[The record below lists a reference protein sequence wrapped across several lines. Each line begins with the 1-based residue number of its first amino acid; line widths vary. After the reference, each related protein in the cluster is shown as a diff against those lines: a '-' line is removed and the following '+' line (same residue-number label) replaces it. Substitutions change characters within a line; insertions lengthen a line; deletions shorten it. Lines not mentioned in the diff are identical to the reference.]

1 VTVPAREKPR
11 LEICILAG
19 GLSTRMGR
27 DKARM
32 KIDGVTM
39 LARIRTVAMNANIR
53 LTGYANA
60 RKGELQPRVRV
71 LRKDAV
77 PRCGPLGGIVTA
89 LRTARAQGVL
99 FLACDMPL
107 ITPLLLRR
115 LFRASADG
123 KCATFTAQEQR
134 VGFPL
139 LLPVTDLAVVE
150 EQLAAGEFSLQSLA
164 GKLHARRLLLAAR
177 SAELDNVNTAADLA
191 RVERE
196 LRQRGEHETGKS
208 RNLPAGKPALRR
220 AGRRA
225 GIRVGK

>member
-1 VTVPAREKPR
+1 VIVPARETPR

-19 GLSTRMGR
+19 GLSTRLGR
-27 DKARM
+27 DKARL

-39 LARIRTVAMNANIR
+39 LARIRTVAMNANLR
-53 LTGYANA
+53 LTGYANTK
-60 RKGELQPRVRV
+60 KGELQPRVRV

-89 LRTARAQGVL
+89 LRTTRARGVL

-107 ITPLLLRR
+107 ITPPLLRR

-139 LLPVTDLAVVE
+139 LLPVTDLAAME
-150 EQLAAGEFSLQSLA
+150 GQLAAGEFSLQSLA
-164 GKLHARRLLLAAR
+164 EKLHARRLLVPAR
-177 SAELDNVNTAADLA
+177 SEDLSNINTPDDVAHVEQVLHSRKGA
-191 RVERE
+191 R
-196 LRQRGEHETGKS
+196 
-208 RNLPAGKPALRR
+208 A
-220 AGRRA
+220 
-225 GIRVGK
+225 

>member
-1 VTVPAREKPR
+1 VPARETPR

-19 GLSTRMGR
+19 GLSTRLGR
-27 DKARM
+27 DKARL

-39 LARIRTVAMNANIR
+39 LASIRAMAMNANLR
-53 LTGYANA
+53 LTGYANTK
-60 RKGELQPRVRV
+60 KGELQPRVRV

-89 LRTARAQGVL
+89 LRTTRAHGVL

-107 ITPLLLRR
+107 ITPMLLRR

-139 LLPVTDLAVVE
+139 LLPVTDLPVVE
-150 EQLAAGEFSLQSLA
+150 TQMGTGELSLQSLA
-164 GKLHARRLLLAAR
+164 EKLHARRLLVPAR
-177 SAELDNVNTAADLA
+177 SEDLSNINTPDDAAHVEQVMRLA
-191 RVERE
+191 K
-196 LRQRGEHETGKS
+196 LRLTR
-208 RNLPAGKPALRR
+208 
-220 AGRRA
+220 
-225 GIRVGK
+225 

>member
-1 VTVPAREKPR
+1 MIVPAREKPR

-27 DKARM
+27 DKARI
-32 KIDGVTM
+32 KINGLTM
-39 LARIRTVAMNANIR
+39 LAHVRAAAMEAGLR
-53 LTGYANA
+53 LTGYANS

-77 PRCGPLGGIVTA
+77 PRCGPLGGLVTA
-89 LRTARAQGVL
+89 LRTTRAQGVL

-107 ITPLLLRR
+107 LTPVLLRR

-123 KCATFTAQEQR
+123 KSATFTEQEGR

-139 LLPVTDLAVVE
+139 LLAVNNLAAVE

-164 GKLHARRLLLAAR
+164 GKLHARRLLVPAR
-177 SAELDNVNTAADLA
+177 SAELRNINTPDDLA
-191 RVERE
+191 HVEHV
-196 LRQRGEHETGKS
+196 LHARQ
-208 RNLPAGKPALRR
+208 AAR
-220 AGRRA
+220 A
-225 GIRVGK
+225 

>member
-1 VTVPAREKPR
+1 MTWTVPAREILR

-19 GLSTRMGR
+19 GLSSRLGR
-27 DKARM
+27 DKARL

-39 LARIRTVAMNANIR
+39 LASIRAVAMKANLR
-53 LTGYANA
+53 LTGYANTK
-60 RKGELQPRVRV
+60 KGELRPRVRV

-77 PRCGPLGGIVTA
+77 PRCGPLGGLVTA
-89 LRTARAQGVL
+89 LRTTRARGVL

-139 LLPVTDLAVVE
+139 LLPVTDLPAVE
-150 EQLAAGEFSLQSLA
+150 GQWATGELSLQSLA
-164 GKLHARRLLLAAR
+164 EKLHARRLLVPAR
-177 SAELDNVNTAADLA
+177 SEDLSNINTPDDVAHVEQVMRLA
-191 RVERE
+191 K
-196 LRQRGEHETGKS
+196 LRLTR
-208 RNLPAGKPALRR
+208 
-220 AGRRA
+220 
-225 GIRVGK
+225 

>member
-1 VTVPAREKPR
+1 MPDREKVP

-19 GLSTRMGR
+19 GLSTRLGR

-32 KIDGVTM
+32 KLDGVTM
-39 LARIRTVAMNANIR
+39 LARIRAVAMNSSLG

-60 RKGELQPRVRV
+60 RRGPLQPRVRV

-89 LRTARAQGVL
+89 LRATGARGVL

-107 ITPLLLRR
+107 ISPLLLRR

-150 EQLAAGEFSLQSLA
+150 MQLAAGEFSLQSLA
-164 GKLHARRLLLAAR
+164 GKLHARRLLVPAR
-177 SAELDNVNTAADLA
+177 SEELGNVNTPEDLERVLAALA
-191 RVERE
+191 RRQERA
-196 LRQRGEHETGKS
+196 
-208 RNLPAGKPALRR
+208 AGL
-220 AGRRA
+220 
-225 GIRVGK
+225 

>member
-1 VTVPAREKPR
+1 MTVPAREKPR

-32 KIDGVTM
+32 KIDGLTM
-39 LARIRTVAMNANIR
+39 LARIRAVAMEANIR
-53 LTGYANA
+53 LTGYANTK
-60 RKGELQPRVRV
+60 KGELQPRIRV

-89 LRTARAQGVL
+89 LRSTRARSVL

-123 KCATFTAQEQR
+123 KCATFTTQEYR

-139 LLPVTDLAVVE
+139 LLPVTDLAVME
-150 EQLAAGEFSLQSLA
+150 EQLTAGEFSLQSLT
-164 GKLHARRLLLAAR
+164 GKLHARRLLVPAR
-177 SAELDNVNTAADLA
+177 GEELRNVNTPADLA
-191 RVERE
+191 HVEEVWRF
-196 LRQRGEHETGKS
+196 RQGT
-208 RNLPAGKPALRR
+208 R
-220 AGRRA
+220 A
-225 GIRVGK
+225 

>member
-19 GLSTRMGR
+19 GLSTRLGR
-27 DKARM
+27 DKARL
-32 KIDGVTM
+32 KIEGVTM
-39 LARIRTVAMNANIR
+39 LARIRAVAMNASLR
-53 LTGYANA
+53 LTGYANTK
-60 RKGELQPRVRV
+60 KGELQPRVRV

-77 PRCGPLGGIVTA
+77 PRCGPLGGIVTV
-89 LRTARAQGVL
+89 LRTTRARGVL

-107 ITPLLLRR
+107 ISPLLLRR

-139 LLPVTDLAVVE
+139 ILPVTDLPILEA
-150 EQLAAGEFSLQSLA
+150 QMSAGEFSLQSIA
-164 GKLHARRLLLAAR
+164 EKLHARRLLVPAR
-177 SAELDNVNTAADLA
+177 SGELDNVNTPADLA

-196 LRQRGEHETGKS
+196 LHQQGEHETGKS
-208 RNLPAGKPALRR
+208 LNLPAGKPALRR
-220 AGRRA
+220 AGRSA
-225 GIRVGK
+225 DIRVGK

>member
-1 VTVPAREKPR
+1 MTVPAREKPR

-32 KIDGVTM
+32 KINGLTM
-39 LARIRTVAMNANIR
+39 LAHIRAVAVKADIR

-60 RKGELQPRVRV
+60 KRGELQPRVRV

-77 PRCGPLGGIVTA
+77 PRCGPLGGILTA
-89 LRTARAQGVL
+89 LRTTRAQGVL

-123 KCATFTAQEQR
+123 KCATFTAQEGR

-150 EQLAAGEFSLQSLA
+150 AQLAAGEFSLQLLA

-177 SAELDNVNTAADLA
+177 SAELNNVNTPADLA
-191 RVERE
+191 RMERE
-196 LRQRGEHETGKS
+196 LRQPGEPWTGKS
-208 RNLPAGKPALRR
+208 LVPVPSKPRHHAPQR
-220 AGRRA
+220 
-225 GIRVGK
+225 

>member
-32 KIDGVTM
+32 KIDGLTM
-39 LARIRTVAMNANIR
+39 LARIRAVAMDAGIR
-53 LTGYANA
+53 LTGYANTK
-60 RKGELQPRVRV
+60 KGELQPRVRV

-77 PRCGPLGGIVTA
+77 PRCGPLGGIITA
-89 LRTARAQGVL
+89 LRTTRALGVL
-99 FLACDMPL
+99 FVACDMPL
-107 ITPLLLRR
+107 ITPMLLRR

-164 GKLHARRLLLAAR
+164 GKLHARRLLVPAG
-177 SAELDNVNTAADLA
+177 SGELSNVNTPDDLVRA
-191 RVERE
+191 ERV
-196 LRQRGEHETGKS
+196 LRLRAK
-208 RNLPAGKPALRR
+208 RPASAP
-220 AGRRA
+220 
-225 GIRVGK
+225 